1 MANLTHVDARNVHG
15 TNPQYLIE
23 KITLSKVWES
33 RYWKEK
39 LFAVNSED
47 LVEVASELIAAGG
60 TYGGNRKPSQFLCC
74 LAKLLQL
81 QPEKDIILEF
91 ITQDDFKY
99 IRVLGAAYL
108 RLVGNALDIY
118 HYLEPLLL
126 DWRKIRYRGT
136 DGKYSITHVDDMID
150 KLLTEER
157 FFDVILPRIPTR
169 LMLEQQ
175 GKLAPRK
182 SQLEDL
188 DNFDVDP
195 EDTEK
200 SRKRVK
206 SEERRSR
213 SDSRGRRRRR
223 RDRSRSRGRRRRSR
237 SRSRGR
243 RRRSDSREDD
253 EDKGEMKRFEKKSLS
268 VKETNKMR
276 VAMGLAPLK

>member
-23 KITLSKVWES
+23 KITLTKIWES
-33 RYWKEK
+33 RYWKEF

-47 LVEVASELIAAGG
+47 LVGVASELIAAGG
-60 TYGGNRKPSQFLCC
+60 CYGGNRKPTQFLCC
-74 LAKLLQL
+74 LSKLLQL

-126 DWRKIRYRGT
+126 DWRKVRYRGHE
-136 DGKYSITHVDDMID
+136 GKYVISHVDDIID

-157 FFDVILPRIPTR
+157 YFDVILPRIPTR

-188 DNFDVDP
+188 DNFEAP
-195 EDTEK
+195 EEDSKEK

-206 SEERRSR
+206 SEDRRSR
-213 SDSRGRRRRR
+213 SGSRDRRRRRR
-223 RDRSRSRGRRRRSR
+223 RDRSRSH
-237 SRSRGR
+237 SRGR
-243 RRRSDSREDD
+243 RRRRSNS
-253 EDKGEMKRFEKKSLS
+253 GEKDRGSSKRFEKERFEKKSLS
-268 VKETNKMR
+268 VSDTNKMR
-276 VAMGLAPLK
+276 EQMGLAPLK